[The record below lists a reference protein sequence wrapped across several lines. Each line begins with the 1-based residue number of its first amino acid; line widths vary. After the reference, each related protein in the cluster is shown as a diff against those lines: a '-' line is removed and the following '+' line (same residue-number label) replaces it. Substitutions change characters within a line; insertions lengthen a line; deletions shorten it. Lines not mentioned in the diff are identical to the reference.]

1 MSPKDPKEK
10 VFSLKRLRTSAT
22 ISKRL
27 LSLIWEKERAVFVAT
42 CIGVTVPGVIPFVNA
57 YIYKLIIDQVIAGI
71 DAGSVSVY
79 QLTGLLAARVVTY
92 FLQDAA
98 FSTQNY
104 AEKLLWTKFPIHLN
118 ALILGRLAKLELQHF
133 EDPKFKTALE
143 RMKES
148 VGWRVQN
155 VVSNILFAYQSA
167 VQMLIAFVAIIS
179 LNWFL
184 VFAVLVVAVPE
195 FIYQLYESRAEWS
208 IWNWNSPRKKRYTYL
223 SWLIQDAPSVKELKI
238 FALAPRFVEETTAI
252 QWEFYESNRKLTRK
266 SYIFE
271 LLFNVFGTA
280 LFIGV
285 EIYVIVQ
292 AFARRVTIGD
302 ISFYTQIV
310 GNFQNGIS
318 GFLRNVSRVLEN
330 AQYVESIFEVI
341 DAPPLLPSSQ
351 PPVTVTSDKPPL
363 IEFKNVGFKYPGS
376 DTFILKN
383 FSLAIQPGEK
393 IAFVGE
399 NGAGKSTIIKLLV
412 RFYDVTEGQILID
425 GTDLRELDLASWH
438 RHVGVLFQDFN
449 QYEDLVKKNI
459 YYGNVDKGLDMPSIE
474 ASAHASGADDVV
486 ASLPEKYEQMLG
498 KTFEQGTELST
509 GQWQKVA
516 LARAYFR
523 NAPVLVLDEPTAAI
537 DARAEH
543 EIFERVE
550 KLSADKTVIVI
561 SHRFS
566 TVRMTNRIIV
576 LKDGTILEQGSH
588 EELMAQKGLYAE
600 LFALQA
606 KGYQ

>member
-79 QLTGLLAARVVTY
+79 QLTGLLTARVVTY

-118 ALILGRLAKLELQHF
+118 ALILGSLSRMDLQHF
-133 EDPKFKTALE
+133 EDPQFKTALE

-155 VVSNILFAYQSA
+155 VVSNILYAYQSA
-167 VQMLIAFVAIIS
+167 VQMLIAFAALITLNWVLVFVVLLVAI
-179 LNWFL
+179 
-184 VFAVLVVAVPE
+184 PE
-195 FIYQLYESRAEWS
+195 FVYQLYESRAEWS
-208 IWNWNSPRKKRYTYL
+208 IWSWKSPRKKRYSYL

-238 FALAPRFVEETTAI
+238 FALSPRFVQETTDI
-252 QWEFYESNRKLTRK
+252 QWEFYESNRALTKK
-266 SYIFE
+266 SYLFQ

-310 GNFQNGIS
+310 SNFQNGIG
-318 GFLRNVSRVLEN
+318 GFLRNVNHIFAN

-341 DAPPLLPSSQ
+341 DAPPLLPMAQS
-351 PPVTVTSDKPPL
+351 PLVIAADKPPL
-363 IEFKNVGFKYPGS
+363 IEFKNVSFRYPGS
-376 DTFILKN
+376 DHDILKD
-383 FSLAIQPGEK
+383 FSLVLQPG
-393 IAFVGE
+393 
-399 NGAGKSTIIKLLV
+399 
-412 RFYDVTEGQILID
+412 
-425 GTDLRELDLASWH
+425 
-438 RHVGVLFQDFN
+438 
-449 QYEDLVKKNI
+449 
-459 YYGNVDKGLDMPSIE
+459 
-474 ASAHASGADDVV
+474 
-486 ASLPEKYEQMLG
+486 
-498 KTFEQGTELST
+498 
-509 GQWQKVA
+509 
-516 LARAYFR
+516 
-523 NAPVLVLDEPTAAI
+523 
-537 DARAEH
+537 
-543 EIFERVE
+543 
-550 KLSADKTVIVI
+550 
-561 SHRFS
+561 
-566 TVRMTNRIIV
+566 
-576 LKDGTILEQGSH
+576 
-588 EELMAQKGLYAE
+588 
-600 LFALQA
+600 
-606 KGYQ
+606 

>member
-1 MSPKDPKEK
+1 M
-10 VFSLKRLRTSAT
+10 L

-27 LSLIWEKERAVFVAT
+27 LALIWQKERSVFLAT
-42 CIGVTVPGVIPFVNA
+42 CVAITIPGIIPFINA

-79 QLTGLLAARVVTY
+79 QLMNLLIARVFTY

-118 ALILGRLAKLELQHF
+118 ALILGSLARMDLQHF
-133 EDPKFKTALE
+133 EDPQFKTALE

-155 VVSNILFAYQSA
+155 VVSNILYAYQSM
-167 VQMLIAFVAIIS
+167 VQMMIAFIALMT
-179 LNWFL
+179 LNWVL
-184 VFAVLVVAVPE
+184 IFAVLLVAIPE
-195 FIYQLYESRAEWS
+195 FVYQLYESRAEWS
-208 IWNWNSPRKKRYTYL
+208 IWSWNSPRKKRYSYL

-238 FALAPRFVEETTAI
+238 FALAPRFVQETTDI
-252 QWEFYESNRKLTRK
+252 QWEFYNSNKALTKK
-266 SYIFE
+266 SYLFQ
-271 LLFNVFGTA
+271 LLFNMFGTA

-285 EIYVIVQ
+285 EIYVIIQ

-310 GNFQNGIS
+310 GNFQNGIG
-318 GFLRNVSRVLEN
+318 GFLRNMNQIFSS

-341 DAPPLLPSSQ
+341 DAPSLLPIAQS
-351 PPVTVTSDKPPL
+351 PVEIASDKPPL
-363 IEFKNVGFKYPGS
+363 IEFENVGFRYPGS
-376 DTFILKN
+376 DKDILRH
-383 FSLAIQPGEK
+383 FSLTIAPGEK

-399 NGAGKSTIIKLLV
+399 NGAGKSTIVKLLV
-412 RFYDVTEGQILID
+412 RFYDVTEGRILID
-425 GTDLRELDLASWH
+425 GTDIRELDLPSWH
-438 RHVGVLFQDFN
+438 RQLGVLFQDFN

-474 ASAHASGADDVV
+474 ASAHASGADDVI

-566 TVRMTNRIIV
+566 TVRMTDRIVV
-576 LKDGTILEQGSH
+576 LKDGAILEQGSH
-588 EELMAQKGLYAE
+588 EELMEKKGLYAE
-600 LFALQA
+600 LFSLQA